1 MEMMSEQM
9 SEQSRSTIEHLS
21 FEGRGLNL
29 IVAEDGPPLHLKE
42 PLVTASRSIA
52 RSARLIA
59 PLSPLGLRLVLQLP

>member
-29 IVAEDGPPLHLKE
+29 IVAEDGPPLHLRK
-42 PLVTASRSIA
+42 SR
-52 RSARLIA
+52 
-59 PLSPLGLRLVLQLP
+59 